1 VKRIVPSLSLLAL
14 AGFAAAEV
22 VSDDAA
28 KITVGL
34 YAQSRLDV
42 SRGSTTTGDTYSP
55 SENAAGTPD
64 TADFYLRRLR
74 PSIKGT
80 YGNAFVFQMTLAAD
94 NWGKNASA
102 TPNTTAANT
111 VTLFDA
117 FGGFKFVDGDLAQ
130 TIVMGKKNAWF
141 YTGNFNAA
149 TGLFSNMRPT
159 TIIGVPNN
167 VGVAYMLESPMVR
180 FGVDVLNNV
189 GTGLA
194 VPAGAGGDN
203 ASTNP
208 TGNSTGEGLWYSARL
223 ELTGAGDWSSK
234 WQESFVGKP
243 GHGFVLGAEVGSVNH
258 DRVSFGGTA
267 AAPTNPGDA
276 SATVYGLEGM
286 IHLDALTAVADIR
299 LQNTARTPDA
309 GASLADVNSRTWCIQ
324 AGYAMPSGIS
334 LVPVIEPAVRYAVI
348 DRDTDNDGSAIDG
361 TTYGAADY
369 GNSGRQIEIGLNAY
383 FNGHKNK
390 LAVEYVRWTGEESG
404 TANTQAPTANILRIQ
419 HQLWF

>member
-1 VKRIVPSLSLLAL
+1 MKRIVPSLSLLAL

-34 YAQSRLDV
+34 YSQARLDV

-55 SENAAGTPD
+55 SENATGTPD

-74 PSIKGT
+74 PSLKGT

-102 TPNTTAANT
+102 TANSTAANT
-111 VTLFDA
+111 LTLFDA
-117 FGGFKFVDGDLAQ
+117 FGGFKLVDGDLSH

-141 YTGNFNAA
+141 YTGNFNSAS
-149 TGLFSNMRPT
+149 GLFSNMRPT

-167 VGVAYMLESPMVR
+167 VGAAYLLESPIAR

-194 VPAGAGGDN
+194 LPAGAGDDN
-203 ASTNP
+203 ASTNAA
-208 TGNSTGEGLWYSARL
+208 GNSSGEGLWYSARV
-223 ELTGAGDWSSK
+223 ELTGAGSWSSK

-243 GHGFVLGAEVGSVNH
+243 GQGFVVAAEAGAVNH

-276 SATVYGLEGM
+276 SATVVGLEGM
-286 IHLDALTAVADIR
+286 LHLDGLTAVADFR
-299 LQNTARTPDA
+299 MQKTTRTPDA
-309 GASLADVNSRTWCIQ
+309 GAALADVTSRTWCVQ
-324 AGYAMPSGIS
+324 AGYAMASGIT
-334 LVPVIEPAVRYAVI
+334 LVPVLEPAVRYAVI
-348 DRDTDNDGSAIDG
+348 NKDVDNDASAIDG
-361 TTYGAADY
+361 ATYGAADY

-390 LAVEYVRWTGEESG
+390 LAVEYVRWTGEEPS
-404 TANTQAPTANILRIQ
+404 TANTQAPTANILRVQ